1 MSFHPRLSALAFSA
15 MICLPLGTLGTSE
28 LQAQSDSARQSAKDP
43 TTLMEDFLH
52 YVRIAKPDLAE
63 AAGNALMDSGVSLAR
78 PSSSRMGPAREMP
91 TSL

>member
-28 LQAQSDSARQSAKDP
+28 LHAQSDSSRQSAKDP
-43 TTLMEDFLH
+43 TTLLEDFLH

-63 AAGNALMDSGVSLAR
+63 AAGGPGAWAGPFSSGR
-78 PSSSRMGPAREMP
+78 PARIVP
-91 TSL
+91 GSFPLRRPA